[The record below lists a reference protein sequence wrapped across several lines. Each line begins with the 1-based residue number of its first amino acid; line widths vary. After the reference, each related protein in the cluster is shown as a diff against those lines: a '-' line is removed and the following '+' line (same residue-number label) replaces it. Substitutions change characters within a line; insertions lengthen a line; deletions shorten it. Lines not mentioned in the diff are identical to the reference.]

1 VLVELK
7 QIRVSEGFELVS
19 VELGIA
25 TRFLIFL
32 HHHMFNYNGRPKG
45 RIISESP
52 LLNIYIKIY

>member
-1 VLVELK
+1 MLVELK

-19 VELGIA
+19 VELDKD

-45 RIISESP
+45 RIISKS
-52 LLNIYIKIY
+52 LFLDI